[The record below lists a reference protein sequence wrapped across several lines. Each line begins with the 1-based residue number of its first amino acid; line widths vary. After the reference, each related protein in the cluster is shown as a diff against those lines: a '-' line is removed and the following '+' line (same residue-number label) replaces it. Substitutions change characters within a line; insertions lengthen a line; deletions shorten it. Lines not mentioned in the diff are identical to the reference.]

1 MRNIRE
7 NSFIITSSGSAGV
20 IFLNS
25 SVCNVLVSTEESDI
39 KPTIEDLADFELQQK
54 LKEILRLDDP
64 FAAMVDLNERY
75 SAGIPCIN
83 SMTTICSQDFVE
95 TICMYKVLGFNH
107 KEIEQMRLELQLNNV
122 LPIMSKYKEDA
133 LLELCFRK
141 KLSASEIK

>member
-1 MRNIRE
+1 M
-7 NSFIITSSGSAGV
+7 
-20 IFLNS
+20 
-25 SVCNVLVSTEESDI
+25 CNLLVSTEESDI
-39 KPTIEDLADFELQQK
+39 KPTIEDLADFELQQR

-122 LPIMSKYKEDA
+122 LPIMSKYSGRCTVGTV
-133 LLELCFRK
+133 LSK
-141 KLSASEIK
+141 KAEC